1 MMIRVFTIRS
11 APLVSGQVTCQR
23 MRGHRRSSCISRA
36 TTTPET
42 NVSVR
47 IEHWVVAEQQGQI
60 AAINMLGGRQR
71 YQQAPFFWSQH
82 YDVPINYVGHAGKW
96 ETTEVVGDLK
106 ARDALVKYR
115 RGGH

>member
-71 YQQAPFFWSQH
+71 YQQAPFFWRWRSNGANA
-82 YDVPINYVGHAGKW
+82 VS
-96 ETTEVVGDLK
+96 
-106 ARDALVKYR
+106 ARDTLGPDWATIVTKP
-115 RGGH
+115 